1 MENLWQPKKVN
12 GEIIFVNKAGISTDQ
27 MREMID
33 RYSNLNIT
41 QKNDIKEQLGCSKS
55 MSELDFLTH
64 VRVNSLH
71 RSFMDLLG
79 M

>member
-1 MENLWQPKKVN
+1 MKNSWQPKIVN
-12 GEIIFVNKAGISTDQ
+12 GEMRFVNKSGISTDQ
-27 MREMID
+27 MREMIN
-33 RYSNLNIT
+33 RYSSLNIT

-55 MSELDFLTH
+55 MSELEFLTH

>member
-1 MENLWQPKKVN
+1 MENLWQPKMVN
-12 GEIIFVNKAGISTDQ
+12 GEITFVNKAGISTDQ

-33 RYSNLNIT
+33 RYSDLKIN